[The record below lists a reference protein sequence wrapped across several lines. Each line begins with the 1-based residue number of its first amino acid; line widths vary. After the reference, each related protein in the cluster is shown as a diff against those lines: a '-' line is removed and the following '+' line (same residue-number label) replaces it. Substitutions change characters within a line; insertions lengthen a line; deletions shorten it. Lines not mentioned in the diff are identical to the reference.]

1 MVELK
6 KLEVREGSLIMRKE
20 DVSQTFFCYF
30 SVTLL
35 VFLSPGLITR
45 IYSLK
50 TPTFL
55 VSYCRV

>member
-35 VFLSPGLITR
+35 VFLSPGFDHPNIFPQNTH
-45 IYSLK
+45 
-50 TPTFL
+50 FL